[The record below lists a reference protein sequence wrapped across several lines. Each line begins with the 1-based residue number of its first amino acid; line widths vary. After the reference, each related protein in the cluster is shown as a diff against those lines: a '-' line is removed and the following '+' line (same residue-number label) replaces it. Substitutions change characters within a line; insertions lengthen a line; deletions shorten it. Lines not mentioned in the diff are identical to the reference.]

1 LKADYAIPEDLYYT
15 KEHEWVRVEAG
26 KCRVG
31 VTDYAQRSLHEV
43 VYVELPKVGSDVAN
57 MQSLGTVES
66 VKAVAD
72 VYSPISGRVLE
83 INTGLSDAPELVNKN
98 PYGEGW
104 ITIIQPANLQKEL
117 ASLMKAGQYKELLQ
131 KLSTK

>member
-1 LKADYAIPEDLYYT
+1 MPEDLYYT

>member
-1 LKADYAIPEDLYYT
+1 LKGDYAVPDDLYYT
-15 KEHEWVRVEAG
+15 KEHEWVRIEAG

-31 VTDYAQRSLHEV
+31 VTDYAQKSLHEV